1 MTETPETDDLAATDG
16 AHAPMNQAP
25 TNHAPTNTVNESA
38 GRRTAPGRAEH
49 DGHLARG
56 AADSNIRQRLADGQ
70 TLYGTFLGL
79 GCALSAEACAIA
91 GFDWLLADLEH
102 GGGGEST
109 LLAQVLAADAH
120 RVPMLVRVESG
131 DRIRAGRVLDL
142 GAAGVMFPRLESAA
156 QVAQALEHVHY
167 PPLGDR
173 GVATYNRAC
182 GFGLWPDV
190 LDTANDRIACIVQI
204 ENRRAVEQIDGIAA
218 VPGIDVLFI
227 GPRDLSHDLG
237 VPGDLSAPAF
247 RAALRR
253 VRAACDAAG
262 IAAGILAPDAEAAR
276 RYADEGFR
284 FVGVGSDATLL
295 SQAGRA
301 VVSALSRTR

>member
-1 MTETPETDDLAATDG
+1 MTETETQKTPESDLPNAATTGLRARLAA
-16 AHAPMNQAP
+16 
-25 TNHAPTNTVNESA
+25 
-38 GRRTAPGRAEH
+38 
-49 DGHLARG
+49 
-56 AADSNIRQRLADGQ
+56 GQ
-70 TLYGTFLGL
+70 TLFGTFLGL
-79 GCALSAEACAIA
+79 GCALSAEACALA

-109 LLAQVLAADAH
+109 LLAQLLAADAH
-120 RVPMLVRVESG
+120 QVPMLVRVESG

-156 QVAQALEHVHY
+156 QAEEALRHAHY

-182 GFGLWPDV
+182 GFGLRPDA
-190 LDTANDRIACIVQI
+190 LDTANDRIACIVQV
-204 ENRRAVEQIDGIAA
+204 ENRRAVDQIDEIAA

-237 VPGDLSAPAF
+237 VPGDLASPTYL
-247 RAALRR
+247 AALNR

-262 IAAGILAPDAEAAR
+262 IASGILAPDAEAAR
-276 RYADEGFR
+276 RYADDGFR
-284 FVGVGSDATLL
+284 FIGVGSDATLL
-295 SQAGRA
+295 AQASRSVVAALGRP
-301 VVSALSRTR
+301 R